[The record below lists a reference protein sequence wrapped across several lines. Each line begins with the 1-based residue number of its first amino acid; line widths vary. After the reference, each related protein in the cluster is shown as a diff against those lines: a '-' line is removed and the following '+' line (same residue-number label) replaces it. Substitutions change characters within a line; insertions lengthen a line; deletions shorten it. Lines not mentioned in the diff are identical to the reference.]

1 MYRNEQEIKRTT
13 YPRYETQLCQETI
26 WEKKPYKQLCVSYS
40 SHWRKSTWF
49 KTLTCRSRKSD
60 QYTTVMNKKSYM
72 NLNCAKKRYEQSFLR
87 CLRTESSGLTWIS
100 KRSPF
105 RVLTNIFIF
114 YFTGER
120 KDFSSRKPA
129 RFCFDESPSVTN
141 FRAEKLRRSRY
152 VCEWQRE
159 RRSKRLNLYATR
171 AFTTLPPSHGL
182 YSLPPIIISLI
193 IQYDFDTC

>member
-1 MYRNEQEIKRTT
+1 MNKKSNELHT
-13 YPRYETQLCQETI
+13 YPRYETQLRQETI
-26 WEKKPYKQLCVSYS
+26 WENETLQAALRIRVHTDERAHDSRLTWRS
-40 SHWRKSTWF
+40 S
-49 KTLTCRSRKSD
+49 KSD